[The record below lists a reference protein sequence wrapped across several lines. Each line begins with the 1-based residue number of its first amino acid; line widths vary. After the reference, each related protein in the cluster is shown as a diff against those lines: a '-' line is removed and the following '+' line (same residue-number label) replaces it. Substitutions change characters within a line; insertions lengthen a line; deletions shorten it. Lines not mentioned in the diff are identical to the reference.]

1 MARALRSGRRGRK
14 FKSCLPDYGGF
25 KLLRE
30 LSFCKTQGL
39 ELEPNGE
46 RLEMTKRDK
55 SKKLGPVEVL
65 VLVIVCLLVVAIFT
79 PAGLKLRFYALR
91 YQCKKNLSEIGKAML
106 AYANDYDGDFPRS
119 GGRNSLWAPT
129 IPDWKAANR
138 YIAYGLSQDGTGGQ
152 GNISSCFYLLV
163 KYMNAS
169 PKIFV
174 CPSDAGTTEF
184 KLADVDI
191 GDKKLSELWDFGPEP
206 GSHSSYSYHMPF
218 GLYALT
224 TSSNPG
230 MAVAADRNPLR
241 DSPAAIA
248 KQFPGLYNPNG
259 GRKAVKYGNAI
270 AHEEEGQNVLFVD
283 GHVSFEEKAFCGV
296 NNDNIYTYWDGGDI
310 RIGAAP
316 FVGSQS
322 SDRFDSLLVNDSNIY
337 KAQIIKQPI
346 EVKSADLKHTSVV
359 ATLDCPMPEH
369 KNIIWCGTF
378 QIAWYKFKNDIMG
391 EPIELIGVEDLDDR
405 LNNNEFPAENLVPG
419 SYYAVAGFVKD
430 GIIEEI
436 QEEMARRF
444 PSEPAPVFDK
454 RYRTLPD
461 VSVAYAFLSVNA
473 GFKYPF
479 YTNTRKFSF
488 QDSKGVHTDVTS
500 FRDWTEVSNP
510 DTKNVREQ
518 VEVLYYEYSDQGGD
532 DKFAVDL
539 CKYTDT
545 YQVVLV
551 RMYPRETLA
560 ETLIEVQKRIL
571 EFKQDQNYEVLRKLR
586 PIDSLIVPDVLYKL
600 AHHFTELEHK
610 DFANPKWKD
619 YFIFEAMQMVDFSL
633 SRTGIILK
641 SEARIAGATIA
652 PPSRIEQP
660 RHFHFDRPFL
670 IYVKKRSPDYSP
682 FPYYSPFFV
691 MWVDNA
697 ELLEKFQD
705 SF

>member
-1 MARALRSGRRGRK
+1 
-14 FKSCLPDYGGF
+14 
-25 KLLRE
+25 LLRE
-30 LSFCKTQGL
+30 LSFCKTQEL

-46 RLEMTKRDK
+46 RIEMAKRDK

-65 VLVIVCLLVVAIFT
+65 VLAIVCLLVLAVFSPVARRS
-79 PAGLKLRFYALR
+79 RFYALR
-91 YQCKKNLSEIGKAML
+91 NQCKKNLSEIGNAML
-106 AYANDYDGDFPRS
+106 AYANDYNGIFPRS
-119 GGRNSLWAPT
+119 GGINCVWTAT
-129 IPDWKAANR
+129 IPDWKAADR
-138 YIAYGLSQDGTGGQ
+138 YGAFGLLENGAGGQ

-184 KLADVDI
+184 KLADVDA
-191 GDKKLSELWDFGPEP
+191 GDKKLPDLWDFGPEP

-224 TSSNPG
+224 TSSPPG
-230 MAVAADRNPLR
+230 MAVAADRNPWL

-248 KQFPGLYNPNG
+248 KRYPGNFNPNG
-259 GRKAVKYGNAI
+259 SRKVVKYGNAV

-283 GHVSFEEKAFCGV
+283 GHVSFENKAFCGV
-296 NNDNIYTYWDGGDI
+296 DNDNIYTYWDGGDI
-310 RIGAAP
+310 RIGANP
-316 FVGSQS
+316 LIGIGPM
-322 SDRFDSLLVNDSNIY
+322 DRSDSLLVNDPGAFKTIT
-337 KAQIIKQPI
+337 IKHSRQ
-346 EVKSADLKHTSVV
+346 VNSADLKQTCIV
-359 ATLDCPMPEH
+359 ATLDCPMTEH

-378 QIAWYKFKNDIMG
+378 QIAWDKFKNDIIG
-391 EPIELIGVEDLDDR
+391 EPIKLIGAKDLDDR
-405 LNNNEFPAENLVPG
+405 LNNNEFSTENLVPG

-430 GIIEEI
+430 GIIEQI
-436 QEEMARRF
+436 QKEMAKRF
-444 PSEPAPVFDK
+444 PSETTPVFDK
-454 RYRTLPD
+454 RYRTLPE
-461 VSVAYAFLSVNA
+461 VSMAYAFLSVDA

-479 YTNTRKFSF
+479 NTNTRKFSF
-488 QDSKGVHTDVTS
+488 KDSEGIRTYVTS
-500 FRDWTEVSNP
+500 FSDKSEGPNP
-510 DTKNVREQ
+510 DSRNVREQ

-560 ETLIEVQKRIL
+560 ETLIEVQKKIL
-571 EFKQDQNYEVLRKLR
+571 EFKQDQNYEALRKLR

-600 AHHFTELEHK
+600 THHFTELEHK
-610 DFANPKWKD
+610 DFANTKWKG
-619 YFIFEAMQMVDFSL
+619 YFVFDAMQMVDFSL
-633 SRTGIILK
+633 SRTGVILK
-641 SEARIAGATIA
+641 SEARMAAGGVG
-652 PPSRIEQP
+652 PPPPRIEKP

-670 IYVKKRSPDYSP
+670 IYVKKRGPD
-682 FPYYSPFFV
+682 YSPFFV

-705 SF
+705 SLILSNESK